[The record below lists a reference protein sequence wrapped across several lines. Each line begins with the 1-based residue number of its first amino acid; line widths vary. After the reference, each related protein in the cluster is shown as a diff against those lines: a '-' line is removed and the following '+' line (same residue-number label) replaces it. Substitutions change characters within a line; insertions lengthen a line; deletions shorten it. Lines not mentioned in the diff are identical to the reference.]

1 MSCTKLTGLITKALP
16 ICSRSWTTKV
26 SHSKVLPLWSGPARS
41 FHFTSRNLD
50 LYYSKD
56 HEWIKVTDN
65 VAVVGVSD
73 HAQKELGEVVFCE
86 VPEVDEEFEEG
97 DVFGSVESVKAASD
111 MIMPVS
117 GQVIATNDNLES
129 TPGLINT
136 SPEEDGWIIKIKLSN
151 PGELND
157 LMSETDYKDFLE

>member
-1 MSCTKLTGLITKALP
+1 
-16 ICSRSWTTKV
+16 
-26 SHSKVLPLWSGPARS
+26 
-41 FHFTSRNLD
+41 
-50 LYYSKD
+50 
-56 HEWIKVTDN
+56 
-65 VAVVGVSD
+65 
-73 HAQKELGEVVFCE
+73 
-86 VPEVDEEFEEG
+86 
-97 DVFGSVESVKAASD
+97 VKAASD